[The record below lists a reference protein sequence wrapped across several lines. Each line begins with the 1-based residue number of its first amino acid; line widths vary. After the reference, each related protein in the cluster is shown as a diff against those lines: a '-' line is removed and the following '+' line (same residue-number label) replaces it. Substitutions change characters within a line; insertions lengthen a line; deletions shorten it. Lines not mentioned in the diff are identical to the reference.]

1 VESHRSFAL
10 TTLLA
15 CLALT
20 LPGAALAQEADGGEA
35 DDRIVMPY
43 VEYRAGVSFVPN
55 QNVKGADATG
65 SNLWG
70 SARMQEG
77 YNVGGAA
84 GVRFLE
90 FFRAEVAV
98 DFRQND
104 VEDLGVVGGNTN
116 ARGDVSLMTAMLN
129 GYFDY
134 DLGVG
139 VIPFVGAG
147 VGYGLFRFDAE
158 SPQIQVSD
166 KDSVVAWN
174 FMIGGTYP
182 FSDVTDVSLGYRY
195 LATEDLR
202 FKSRFRTGPTTT
214 APRRVE
220 SEYDAHELFLA
231 LRFKF

>member
-1 VESHRSFAL
+1 MNSRN
-10 TTLLA
+10 
-15 CLALT
+15 
-20 LPGAALAQEADGGEA
+20 AA
-35 DDRIVMPY
+35 
-43 VEYRAGVSFVPN
+43 
-55 QNVKGADATG
+55 
-65 SNLWG
+65 
-70 SARMQEG
+70 
-77 YNVGGAA
+77 
-84 GVRFLE
+84 
-90 FFRAEVAV
+90 
-98 DFRQND
+98 
-104 VEDLGVVGGNTN
+104 
-116 ARGDVSLMTAMLN
+116 
-129 GYFDY
+129 
-134 DLGVG
+134 
-139 VIPFVGAG
+139 FVGAG